1 MILILAEKPS
11 LGRNI
16 AAAIEQIPGNV
27 RMNKRDGYLEGNG
40 YVVSWAF
47 GHLFS
52 LADVEYY
59 SPSPD
64 GRWSMENLPC
74 FPEEFRFEL
83 RRGSDK
89 RVDSGVVKQFETI
102 RMLCNRP
109 DVDTVVNAGDAD
121 REGEIIIR
129 LCIQNALESPKA
141 LKRLW
146 LPDQTP
152 ETVIAA
158 LADLGDAAN
167 YDNLAGEGFARTY
180 IDWLYGVNL
189 TRYATL
195 KCGSLM
201 RVGRVIVPIVRAI
214 YERDM
219 AIKNFVPGKYCVI
232 ASKEKT
238 NGEVVELV
246 GKTKFKPEEYGKAE
260 QLCRAYNEADA
271 VVTAVKRK
279 KDTIM
284 PGKLYSL
291 SKLQSALAKKYKM
304 PMKDSLEIV
313 QKLYEQG
320 YLTYPRTN
328 SEYLATAEKDKV
340 KKILAGIGKLGY
352 PVTFKDSKKIFDDAK
367 IESHSAITPTYKIP
381 EKGRLSEAETQV
393 YSTVFRRFVAVFC
406 AKDCLAERTEITV
419 KVGDYEEFSLK
430 GTVILEPGWMKYDD
444 GGAKDKVLPRLEKG
458 DKVNHIFKPTEKET
472 SPPKHYTTETLLNYL
487 KNPFREEKAADDA
500 EAAQMAD
507 SMGVNDAAEY
517 KAMLEGVELGTEATR
532 TGIIDNARNSGY
544 IQLKK
549 DVYTILPGGIYLV
562 ESLDHMGIGM
572 DKYKTCEMGRAL
584 KQVFRGQ
591 ATIGQ
596 AVGLAQREIGE
607 IFNAQHKS
615 VGGENDIGMF
625 GDHIGECP
633 MCGKEIKRMRY
644 GYSCTGYK
652 EGCPFHIGT
661 YICGRTIS
669 IGLAQQLIAT
679 GETDVLEG
687 FVSQKS
693 GKSFSAK
700 LKMKDGKTTFVF
712 ADTPRQSGQGTAN
725 GGGGGTWAD
734 PSSEFPPTPEEPPA
748 WLK

>member
-16 AAAIEQIPGNV
+16 AAAIEQIPGNA
-27 RMNKRDGYLEGNG
+27 RMSKRDGYLEGNG

-74 FPEEFRFEL
+74 FPEQFRFEL
-83 RRGSDK
+83 RKGSDK

-129 LCIQNALESPKA
+129 LCIQNALEGQKA

-158 LADLGDAAN
+158 LADLGDAAS

-232 ASKEKT
+232 ASKERT

-246 GKTKFKPEEYGKAE
+246 GKTKFQPEEYAKAE

-271 VVTAVKRK
+271 TVTAVKRK
-279 KDTIM
+279 KDTVM

-291 SKLQSALAKKYKM
+291 SKLQSTLAKKYKM

-313 QKLYEQG
+313 QRLYEQG

-406 AKDCLAERTEITV
+406 AKDCLAEKTEITV
-419 KVGDYEEFSLK
+419 KVGNYEEFSLK

-517 KAMLEGVELGTEATR
+517 KAMLEGIELGTEATR

-591 ATIGQ
+591 STITE

-607 IFNAQHKS
+607 IFNAQHNG

-661 YICGRTIS
+661 YICGRTVS
-669 IGLAQQLIAT
+669 IGLARQLIAT
-679 GETDVLEG
+679 GETDVLDG
-687 FVSQKS
+687 FTSQKS

-712 ADTPRQSGQGTAN
+712 ADTPRQPRDGAQ
-725 GGGGGTWAD
+725 GGGTWAD
-734 PSSEFPPTPEEPPA
+734 PANEFPPIPDEPPA

>member
-16 AAAIEQIPGNV
+16 AAAIEQIPGNA
-27 RMNKRDGYLEGNG
+27 RMSRRDGYLEGNG
-40 YVVSWAF
+40 YLVSWAF

-59 SPSPD
+59 NPSPD

-74 FPEEFRFEL
+74 FPERFHFEL
-83 RRGSDK
+83 RKGSDK
-89 RVDSGVVKQFETI
+89 QVDGGVVKQFETI
-102 RMLCNRP
+102 RALCNRP

-129 LCIQNALESPKA
+129 LCIAHAMSEPKA
-141 LKRLW
+141 QKRLW

-158 LADLGDAAN
+158 LADLKDASG

-246 GKTKFKPEEYGKAE
+246 GKTKFKPEEYYKAE
-260 QLCRAYNEADA
+260 QLCAAYNAADA
-271 VVTAVKRK
+271 VVTSVKRK

-284 PGKLYSL
+284 PGKLFSL
-291 SKLQSALAKKYKM
+291 SKLQSTLAKKYKM

-313 QKLYEQG
+313 QRLYEQG

-328 SEYLATAEKDKV
+328 SEYMATAEKDKV
-340 KKILAGIGKLGY
+340 KKILGGIAKLGY
-352 PVTFKDSKKIFDDAK
+352 PVTFKDSKKIFDDSK

-381 EKGRLSEAETQV
+381 EKGRLSEAENQV

-430 GTVILEPGWMKYDD
+430 GTVILEPGWMKFDD
-444 GGAKDKVLPRLEKG
+444 GGMKDKVLPRLEKG

-472 SPPKHYTTETLLNYL
+472 TPPKHYTTETLLNYL
-487 KNPFREEKAADDA
+487 KNPFREEKAADD
-500 EAAQMAD
+500 EQAAQMAD
-507 SMGVNDAAEY
+507 SVGANDLAEY

-562 ESLDHMGIGM
+562 ESLDRMGIGM
-572 DKYKTCEMGRAL
+572 DKYKTCEMGKAL

-591 ATIGQ
+591 ATQ
-596 AVGLAQREIGE
+596 TDAVALAEREIGE
-607 IFNAQHKS
+607 IFRAQHQGQ
-615 VGGENDIGMF
+615 GGEHDIGMF
-625 GDHIGECP
+625 GDHIGICP
-633 MCGKEIKRMRY
+633 MCGKEIFRGRY
-644 GYSCTGYK
+644 GYVCGGYK
-652 EGCPFHIGT
+652 DGCPFQIKT
-661 YICGRTIS
+661 YICGKTIS
-669 IGLAQQLIAT
+669 ISLAKQLIET

-693 GKSFSAK
+693 GKTFSAK
-700 LKMKDGKTTFVF
+700 LKMSEGKTTFVF
-712 ADTPRQSGQGTAN
+712 ADTPRPQRDGTP

-734 PSSEFPPTPEEPPA
+734 PANEFPPIPDEPPA
-748 WLK
+748 WL

>member
-16 AAAIEQIPGNV
+16 AAAIEQIPGNA
-27 RMNKRDGYLEGNG
+27 RMSKRDGYLEGNG
-40 YVVSWAF
+40 YLVSWAF

-52 LADVEYY
+52 LCDIEHY

-74 FPEEFRFEL
+74 FPEQFHFEL
-83 RRGSDK
+83 RKGSDK
-89 RVDSGVVKQFETI
+89 KVDSGVVRQFETI
-102 RMLCNRP
+102 RALCNRP

-129 LCIQNALESPKA
+129 LCIQNALQTPKM

-167 YDNLAGEGFARTY
+167 YDHLAGEGFARTY

-232 ASKEKT
+232 ASKEQT

-246 GKTKFKPEEYGKAE
+246 GKTKFKPEEYYKAE
-260 QLCRAYNEADA
+260 RLCAAYNAADA
-271 VVTAVKRK
+271 VVTSVKRK

-291 SKLQSALAKKYKM
+291 SKLQSTLAKKYKM

-313 QKLYEQG
+313 QRLYEQG

-328 SEYLATAEKDKV
+328 SEYMATAEKDKV
-340 KKILAGIGKLGY
+340 KKILAGIAKIGY
-352 PVTFKDSKKIFDDAK
+352 PVTFKDNKKIFDDSK

-381 EKGRLSEAETQV
+381 EKGRLSEAENQV

-406 AKDCLAERTEITV
+406 AEDCLAERTEITV

-430 GTVILEPGWMKYDD
+430 GTVILQKGWMKYDD
-444 GGAKDKVLPRLEKG
+444 GGSKDKVLPRLEKG
-458 DKVNHIFKPTEKET
+458 DKVNHDFKPTEKET
-472 SPPKHYTTETLLNYL
+472 TPPKHYTTETLLNYL
-487 KNPFREEKAADDA
+487 KNPFREEKAVDD
-500 EAAQMAD
+500 EQAAALAD
-507 SMGVNDAAEY
+507 SVGANDAAEY

-549 DVYTILPGGIYLV
+549 DVYTILPGGVYLV

-572 DKYKTCEMGRAL
+572 DKYKTCEMGKAL

-591 ATIGQ
+591 STISD
-596 AVGLAQREIGE
+596 AVGLAQHEISA
-607 IFNAQHKS
+607 IFENQHNS
-615 VGGENDIGMF
+615 LGTENDIGMF
-625 GDHIGECP
+625 GDHIGVCP
-633 MCGKEIKRMRY
+633 MCGKEIIRGRY

-661 YICGRTIS
+661 FICGKTVS
-669 IGLAQQLIAT
+669 VTLAKQLIER
-679 GETDVLEG
+679 GETEVLEG

-712 ADTPRQSGQGTAN
+712 ADTPRPARTGAP
-725 GGGGGTWAD
+725 GGGTWAD
-734 PSSEFPPTPEEPPA
+734 PASEFPPIPDEPPA
-748 WLK
+748 WL

>member
-27 RMNKRDGYLEGNG
+27 RMIRRDGYLEGNG
-40 YVVSWAF
+40 YLVSWAF

-64 GRWSMENLPC
+64 GRWSMDNLPC
-74 FPEEFRFEL
+74 FPGQFHFEL
-83 RRGSDK
+83 RKGNDK
-89 RVDSGVVKQFETI
+89 QVDGGVVRQYETI
-102 RMLCNRP
+102 RALCNRP

-129 LCIQNALESPKA
+129 LCIQHALTEPKTQ
-141 LKRLW
+141 KRLW

-189 TRYATL
+189 TSYATL

-246 GKTKFKPEEYGKAE
+246 GKTKFSPEEYDKAE
-260 QLCRAYNEADA
+260 RLCQAYNAADA
-271 VVTAVKRK
+271 VVTSVKRK

-284 PGKLYSL
+284 PGKLFSL
-291 SKLQSALAKKYKM
+291 SKLQSTLAKKYKM

-313 QKLYEQG
+313 QRLYEQG

-328 SEYLATAEKDKV
+328 SEYMATAEKDKV
-340 KKILAGIGKLGY
+340 KKILAGITKIGY
-352 PVTFKDSKKIFDDAK
+352 PVTFKDSKKIFDDSK

-381 EKGRLSEAETQV
+381 EKGRLSEAENQV

-406 AKDCLAERTEITV
+406 AKECLAERTEITV

-430 GTVILEPGWMKYDD
+430 GTVIIEPGWMKYDD

-458 DKVNHIFKPTEKET
+458 DKVNHVFKPTEKET
-472 SPPKHYTTETLLNYL
+472 TPPKHYTTETLLNYL
-487 KNPFREEKAADDA
+487 KNPFREEKAADD
-500 EAAQMAD
+500 EQAAQMAD
-507 SMGVNDAAEY
+507 SMGANDVAEY

-562 ESLDHMGIGM
+562 ESLDRMGIGM
-572 DKYKTCEMGRAL
+572 DKYKTCEMGKAL

-591 ATIGQ
+591 ATAQ
-596 AVGLAQREIGE
+596 NAVELAEREISAIFKAQREG
-607 IFNAQHKS
+607 Q
-615 VGGENDIGMF
+615 GTDQDIGMF

-633 MCGKEIKRMRY
+633 ICGKQIFRGKY
-644 GYSCTGYK
+644 GYVCAGYK
-652 EGCPFHIGT
+652 DGCPFQIKT
-661 YICGRTIS
+661 YICGKTIS
-669 IGLAQQLIAT
+669 VSLAKQLIKT
-679 GETDVLEG
+679 GETDVLDG

-700 LKMKDGKTTFVF
+700 LKMSQGKTTFVF
-712 ADTPRQSGQGTAN
+712 ADAPRPQRDGTP

-734 PSSEFPPTPEEPPA
+734 PASEFPPIPDEPPS
-748 WLK
+748 WL

>member
-27 RMNKRDGYLEGNG
+27 RLARRDGYLEGNG
-40 YVVSWAF
+40 YLVSWAF

-59 SPSPD
+59 SPSPN
-64 GRWSMENLPC
+64 GRWSMDNLPC
-74 FPEEFRFEL
+74 FPSEFHFEL
-83 RRGSDK
+83 RKGTDK
-89 RVDSGVVKQFETI
+89 QIDSGVVKQFETI
-102 RMLCNRP
+102 RALCNRP

-129 LCIQNALESPKA
+129 LCIAHALQVPKA
-141 LKRLW
+141 QKRLW

-158 LADLGDAAN
+158 LADLKDAAG

-246 GKTKFKPEEYGKAE
+246 GKTKFKPEEYYKAE
-260 QLCRAYNEADA
+260 QLCQAYNAADA
-271 VVTAVKRK
+271 VVTSVKRK
-279 KDTIM
+279 KDTLM

-291 SKLQSALAKKYKM
+291 SKLQSTLAKKYKM

-313 QKLYEQG
+313 QRLYEQG

-328 SEYLATAEKDKV
+328 SEYMATAEKDKV
-340 KKILAGIGKLGY
+340 KKILAGIAKIGY
-352 PVTFKDSKKIFDDAK
+352 PVTFKDSKKIFDDSK

-381 EKGRLSEAETQV
+381 EKGRLSEAENQV

-406 AKDCLAERTEITV
+406 AQDCLAERTEITV
-419 KVGDYEEFSLK
+419 KVGNFEEFSLK

-472 SPPKHYTTETLLNYL
+472 TPPKHYTTETLLNYL
-487 KNPFREEKAADDA
+487 KNPFREEKAADD
-500 EAAQMAD
+500 EQAAQMAD
-507 SMGVNDAAEY
+507 SVGANDVAEY

-562 ESLDHMGIGM
+562 ESLDRMGIAM
-572 DKYKTCEMGRAL
+572 DKYKTCEMGKAL
-584 KQVFRGQ
+584 KQIFRGQ
-591 ATIGQ
+591 ATQ
-596 AVGLAQREIGE
+596 ADAVALAEREIGA
-607 IFNAQHKS
+607 IFAAQRQGLGS
-615 VGGENDIGMF
+615 ENDIGMF
-625 GDHIGECP
+625 GDHIAQCP
-633 MCGKEIKRMRY
+633 MCNKDIFRGKY
-644 GYSCTGYK
+644 GYVCAGYK
-652 EGCPFHIGT
+652 DGCPFQIKT
-661 YICGRTIS
+661 YICGKTIS
-669 IGLAQQLIAT
+669 VSLAKQLIAQ

-693 GKSFSAK
+693 GKVFAAK
-700 LKMKDGKTTFVF
+700 LKISQGKTTFVF
-712 ADTPRQSGQGTAN
+712 ADTPRSQTGSGSQSGM
-725 GGGGGTWAD
+725 WAD
-734 PSSEFPPTPEEPPA
+734 PASEFPPIPEEPPA
-748 WLK
+748 WL

>member
-27 RMNKRDGYLEGNG
+27 RMARRDGYLEGNG
-40 YVVSWAF
+40 YLVSWAF

-59 SPSPD
+59 NPSPD
-64 GRWSMENLPC
+64 GRWSMDNLPC
-74 FPEEFRFEL
+74 FPGQFHFEL
-83 RRGSDK
+83 RKGSNK
-89 RVDSGVVKQFETI
+89 QIDSGVVKQFETI
-102 RMLCNRP
+102 RALCNRP

-129 LCIQNALESPKA
+129 LCIQHAMTESKA
-141 LKRLW
+141 QKRLW

-158 LADLGDAAN
+158 LADLKDATG

-238 NGEVVELV
+238 NGEAVELV
-246 GKTKFKPEEYGKAE
+246 GKTKFKPEEYYKAE
-260 QLCRAYNEADA
+260 QLCQVYNQAEA
-271 VVTAVKRK
+271 VVTSVKRK

-291 SKLQSALAKKYKM
+291 SKLQSTLAKKYKM

-313 QKLYEQG
+313 QRLYEQG

-328 SEYLATAEKDKV
+328 SEYMATAEKDKV
-340 KKILAGIGKLGY
+340 KKILAGIAKLGY
-352 PVTFKDSKKIFDDAK
+352 PVTFKDSKKIFDDSK

-381 EKGRLSEAETQV
+381 EKGRLSEAENQV

-419 KVGDYEEFSLK
+419 KVGDFEEFSLK
-430 GTVILEPGWMKYDD
+430 GTVILESGWMKYDD

-458 DKVNHIFKPTEKET
+458 DKVNHVFKPTEKET
-472 SPPKHYTTETLLNYL
+472 TPPKHYTTETLLGYL
-487 KNPFREEKAADDA
+487 KNPFREEKAADD
-500 EAAQMAD
+500 EQAAQMAD
-507 SMGVNDAAEY
+507 SVGANDVAEY

-562 ESLDHMGIGM
+562 ESLDRMGIGM
-572 DKYKTCEMGRAL
+572 DKYKTCEMGKAL

-591 ATIGQ
+591 ATTAD
-596 AVGLAQREIGE
+596 AVALAEREIGA
-607 IFNAQHKS
+607 IFKAQKE
-615 VGGENDIGMF
+615 GLGTDNDIGMF
-625 GDHIGECP
+625 GDHIGTCP
-633 MCGKEIKRMRY
+633 ICGKDIFRGKY
-644 GYSCTGYK
+644 GYVCAGYK
-652 EGCPFHIGT
+652 EGCPFQIRT
-661 YICGRTIS
+661 YICGRPIS
-669 IGLAQQLIAT
+669 ISLAKQLIER
-679 GETDVLEG
+679 GETDVLDG

-712 ADTPRQSGQGTAN
+712 ADMPRPQQSSAPMS
-725 GGGGGTWAD
+725 GTWAD
-734 PSSEFPPTPEEPPA
+734 PANEFPPIPDEPPA
-748 WLK
+748 WL

>member
-1 MILILAEKPS
+1 MVLILAEKPS

-16 AAAIEQIPGNV
+16 AAAIEQIPGNA
-27 RMNKRDGYLEGNG
+27 RMMRRDGYLEGNG
-40 YVVSWAF
+40 YLVSWAF

-59 SPSPD
+59 NPSPD

-74 FPEEFRFEL
+74 FPGQFHFEL
-83 RRGSDK
+83 RKGSDK
-89 RVDSGVVKQFETI
+89 QIDSGVVKQFETI
-102 RMLCNRP
+102 RALCNRP

-129 LCIQNALESPKA
+129 LCIQHALQAPKT

-246 GKTKFKPEEYGKAE
+246 GKTKFKPEEYYKAE
-260 QLCRAYNEADA
+260 QMCQAYNAADA
-271 VVTAVKRK
+271 VVTSVKRK

-284 PGKLYSL
+284 PGKLFSL
-291 SKLQSALAKKYKM
+291 SKLQSTLAKKYKM
-304 PMKDSLEIV
+304 PMKDSLELV
-313 QKLYEQG
+313 QRLYEQG

-328 SEYLATAEKDKV
+328 SEYMATAEKDKV
-340 KKILAGIGKLGY
+340 KKILAGIERLGY
-352 PVTFKDSKKIFDDAK
+352 PVTFKDSKKIFDDSK

-381 EKGRLSEAETQV
+381 EKGRLSEAENQV

-419 KVGDYEEFSLK
+419 KVGDFEEFSLK

-444 GGAKDKVLPRLEKG
+444 GGTKDKVLPRLEKG
-458 DKVNHIFKPTEKET
+458 DKVNHVFKPTEKET
-472 SPPKHYTTETLLNYL
+472 TPPKHYTTETLLNYL
-487 KNPFREEKAADDA
+487 KNPFREEKAADD
-500 EAAQMAD
+500 EQAAQLAD
-507 SMGVNDAAEY
+507 SMGANDVAEY

-562 ESLDHMGIGM
+562 ESLDRMGIGM
-572 DKYKTCEMGRAL
+572 DKYKTCEMGKAL

-591 ATIGQ
+591 ATTAD
-596 AVGLAQREIGE
+596 AVSLAKREIGA
-607 IFNAQHKS
+607 IFRAQKEGQGTDS
-615 VGGENDIGMF
+615 DIGMF
-625 GDHIGECP
+625 GDHIGTCP
-633 MCGKEIKRMRY
+633 MCGKEIFRGKY
-644 GYSCTGYK
+644 GYVCGGYK
-652 EGCPFHIGT
+652 EGCPFTIRT
-661 YICGRTIS
+661 YICGKTIS
-669 IGLAQQLIAT
+669 VSLARQLIET
-679 GETDVLEG
+679 GETEVLDG

-693 GKSFSAK
+693 GKQFSAK
-700 LKMKDGKTTFVF
+700 LVMREGKTAFVF
-712 ADTPRQSGQGTAN
+712 ADTPRPQRDGTP
-725 GGGGGTWAD
+725 GGGGRWAD
-734 PSSEFPPTPEEPPA
+734 PASEFPPIPDEPPS
-748 WLK
+748 WL